1 LHPYFAN
8 KVCLAVSG
16 HTKMTP
22 TAVISFLALLSF
34 GSANVMMKKGESVTF
49 GLDDNGLLW
58 PLPDSNEPGGVI
70 YHAVHCYQMSEGRVH
85 KADDKISQAH
95 LKHCDKFTQ
104 KVLEFFKKNPTFK
117 VDKTACD
124 IFDSWQ
130 HKQSVVYQAKLAY
143 SLYETAQ
150 GAYNS
155 LLRSSDHAYSN
166 AHKIS
171 QYDAYSL
178 LAGHNF
184 GTLKA
189 KSVNGE
195 PLTVQETA
203 YLESWFSAENIR
215 FAAMGV
221 YCAVK
226 GDLGHLAQVE
236 KNIK

>member
-1 LHPYFAN
+1 M
-8 KVCLAVSG
+8 VCFG
-16 HTKMTP
+16 HCP
-22 TAVISFLALLSF
+22 TR
-34 GSANVMMKKGESVTF
+34 T
-49 GLDDNGLLW
+49 
-58 PLPDSNEPGGVI
+58 
-70 YHAVHCYQMSEGRVH
+70 
-85 KADDKISQAH
+85 SQAAWFIMPSIVTR
-95 LKHCDKFTQ
+95 CQ
-104 KVLEFFKKNPTFK
+104 KVEYTKLMIKYLKRIWSTVTNSLKKCSNSLKKNPTFK